1 LITITMHFSASSLVA
16 FAVLFSA
23 IHAAPNANPIAN
35 PIAEP
40 AAQTAKAD
48 PPATTKASTIKH
60 IAYKCA
66 AGANVNRCA
75 DAKKILFAKELKGC
89 DVLGKSRYSTAAS
102 FYYSHLL
109 ACAIASTAGAV
120 ACVAAAMEL
129 GLGKSTLCQGCSIV
143 CLLTKQTLFW
153 TWPVSRDRRE
163 LLALARDAIKPRK
176 P

>member
-1 LITITMHFSASSLVA
+1 MQFTASSLVA

-23 IHAAPNANPIAN
+23 INAAPNANPIAN

-40 AAQTAKAD
+40 AAQTTKAN
-48 PPATTKASTIKH
+48 PPAATKATVIKH
-60 IAYKCA
+60 IAYKCK
-66 AGANVNRCA
+66 ANANANQCA
-75 DAKKILFAKELKGC
+75 NAKKILFAKELKGC
-89 DVLGKSRYSTAAS
+89 DVLGKPSYSTAAS

-109 ACAIASTAGAV
+109 ACAIASTAGAI

-129 GLGKSTLCQGCSIV
+129 GLGKSTLCHRCSIA
-143 CLLTKQTLFW
+143 CPLTKQTLFW

-163 LLALARDAIKPRK
+163 LLALARDAINRRK